1 MLLKNHLV
9 EVFKKASSENNFLV
23 KENIVLKWVHRFG
36 IDSLN
41 DLLIHSQAQEENHE
55 EENQEQ
61 ITLIEENHEEENQE
75 QITLIEENHE
85 EENQEQI
92 TLIEEN
98 HEEENQEQI
107 TLIEENHEEENQE
120 QITLIEENHEE
131 ENQEQI
137 TLIEE
142 NHEEENQEQITL
154 IEENHEEENQEQIRL
169 ESFKTSENL
178 EETNCELNYLKISN
192 NNQVFNTKQDSN
204 QINQYIKTPKLPLP
218 NIKNLRKWINKD
230 KKAS

>member
-1 MLLKNHLV
+1 MLLKNHLI
-9 EVFKKASSENNFLV
+9 EVFKKASSENNILL

-41 DLLIHSQAQEENHE
+41 DLLIHSSALKEFHHE

-61 ITLIEENHEEENQE
+61 ITLID
-75 QITLIEENHE
+75 
-85 EENQEQI
+85 
-92 TLIEEN
+92 
-98 HEEENQEQI
+98 
-107 TLIEENHEEENQE
+107 
-120 QITLIEENHEE
+120 
-131 ENQEQI
+131 
-137 TLIEE
+137 
-142 NHEEENQEQITL
+142 
-154 IEENHEEENQEQIRL
+154 ENHEEENQEQIRL
-169 ESFKTSENL
+169 ESFKTLENL
-178 EETNCELNYLKISN
+178 EETNCESNYLKISN